1 MSEQDDTLAT
11 VVIRK
16 LNRNL
21 MVLFFVLTV
30 LCYVDRTN
38 LAFAALQLN
47 RDLHFSHRI
56 YGLGSGLFFFIG
68 YVTFQ
73 VHVSASQL
81 APSSHLPTIT
91 RMIQACWHQACCHI
105 HLPLQVPSNL
115 AIVQFGGRVWLG
127 CLVVLWGL
135 LAMAFACISSAGEF
149 YVLRLALGAA
159 ESGTM
164 PGMW

>member
-1 MSEQDDTLAT
+1 
-11 VVIRK
+11 
-16 LNRNL
+16 

-47 RDLHFSHRI
+47 RDLHFSHRV

-73 VHVSASQL
+73 VHISPSQL
-81 APSSHLPTIT
+81 APSSHPHDTRLSASTLLPYSY
-91 RMIQACWHQACCHI
+91 
-105 HLPLQVPSNL
+105 PLQVPSNL

-135 LAMAFACISSAGEF
+135 LAMAFACISSAEEF